1 MAARAIRGKRTNRAS
16 IDRCRA
22 VPAKFLSGHSQ
33 AIATMPK
40 IKLRVCNIGT
50 GLTEKSKFVV
60 AKSQKN
66 LGQKN
71 PSRAAA
77 I

>member
-1 MAARAIRGKRTNRAS
+1 MAARASSGNKTNRAS

-22 VPAKFLSGHSQ
+22 VPAKFLSGHSH
-33 AIATMPK
+33 ASASMPK
-40 IKLRVCNIGT
+40 SRFMVCSIGT
-50 GLTEKSKFVV
+50 GLNAASKFVV

-66 LGQKN
+66 LGQKK
-71 PSRAAA
+71 PCKAAA